1 MVFLIKVV
9 SHRSVF
15 LKLTLTDRKM
25 QAKIC
30 LKVVLTSLDYGIWVS
45 ETSFLKKWHILA
57 STASNSKSANIL
69 HDFSWFYQKK
79 ICSKDQNKA
88 ESKNLGN
95 FDVLSSD
102 FEALKTPAASL
113 TSAASL
119 ASATSATSTTLFTQR
134 ISWFWWFDHIC
145 HQNDQYWPLFV
156 ELIAKNPNFY

>member
-69 HDFSWFYQKK
+69 HAFSWFYQKK

-102 FEALKTPAASL
+102 FEALKTPAALL

-119 ASATSATSTTLFTQR
+119 ASATSTTLFTQR